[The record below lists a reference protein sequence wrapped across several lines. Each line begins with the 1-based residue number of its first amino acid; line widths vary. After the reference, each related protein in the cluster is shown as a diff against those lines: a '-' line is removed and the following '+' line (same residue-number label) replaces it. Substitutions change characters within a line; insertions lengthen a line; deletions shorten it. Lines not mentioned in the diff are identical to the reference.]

1 MTAPSVAILSTRPPK
16 VVALGGGHGLYASL
30 SALRLI
36 TRDLTAVVTVADD
49 GGSSGRIRR
58 ELKVLPPGD
67 LRMAIAALA
76 GDAAKDARWA
86 SILQHRIGGTGGLAG
101 HAVGNLLLTALLER
115 EADPAVALAQMG
127 EAVGMVGRVL
137 PMSPVPLDLV
147 AEADRFDHHHPE
159 RIREIRGQSSIAST
173 PGRIRSV
180 RLLPQG
186 APACAKAVD
195 AVRDA
200 DAVVLG
206 PGSWFTSVIP
216 HLMLRELGKA
226 LCNTQA
232 KVIVTLNL
240 VPQAGET
247 DDYSAVDLL
256 RVLLAHAEPFG
267 GLQIDAVVAH
277 TGAMA
282 NPRELSEFVAGLG
295 ARLVISDL
303 ADPTNAERHD
313 AGKLSQ
319 ALRDALGSAED
330 GSRPRAVQEGLGSA
344 AAAEQKT
351 EGTQVWR

>member
-1 MTAPSVAILSTRPPK
+1 MTPK

-36 TRDLTAVVTVADD
+36 TDDLTAVVTVADD

-58 ELKVLPPGD
+58 DLKVLPPGD
-67 LRMAIAALA
+67 LRMAVAALA
-76 GDAAKDARWA
+76 GENAKDQRWA
-86 SILQHRIGGTGGLAG
+86 EALQHRIGGTGGLAG
-101 HAVGNLLLTALLER
+101 HPVGNLILTALMER
-115 EADPAVALAQMG
+115 ESDPVEALAQMG
-127 EAVGMVGRVL
+127 EVVGMVGRVL
-137 PMSPVPLDLV
+137 PMSAVPLDLV
-147 AEADRFDHHHPE
+147 ADADRFDPEYPE

-180 RLLPQG
+180 RLLPPG
-186 APACAKAVD
+186 APACPQAVD

-226 LCNTQA
+226 LCTTRA
-232 KVIVTLNL
+232 RVIVSLNL

-247 DDYSAVDLL
+247 DDYSSVDLL

-267 GLQIDAVVAH
+267 GLRIDAVVAH
-277 TGAMA
+277 SGAVP
-282 NPRELSEFVAGLG
+282 NPQELSEFVANLG

-303 ADPTNAERHD
+303 SEPGNPDRHD

-319 ALRDALGSAED
+319 ALRSVLGSAED
-330 GSRPRAVQEGLGSA
+330 DSQPRVVQQSEGSA
-344 AAAEQKT
+344 TAAAQQS
-351 EGTQVWR
+351 EGTQAWR